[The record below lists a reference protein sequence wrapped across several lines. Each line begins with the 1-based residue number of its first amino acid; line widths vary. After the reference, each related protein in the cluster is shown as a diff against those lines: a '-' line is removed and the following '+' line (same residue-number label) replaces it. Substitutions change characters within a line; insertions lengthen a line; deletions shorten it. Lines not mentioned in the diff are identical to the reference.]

1 MMVEID
7 KLLKVTGM
15 SSSLADHQRTAY
27 SHRSSNRIMRT
38 QICQNSPVVRTSWTK
53 TDNPAG
59 YIVEGRGEGGRVQ
72 KGERAEYLKV
82 FREERGE
89 VQAHPGAFYTLG
101 GSELEVIITRVRH
114 RRQ

>member
-1 MMVEID
+1 MVEID

-15 SSSLADHQRTAY
+15 SSPLADHQRTAY
-27 SHRSSNRIMRT
+27 SHKSSDKITRT

-59 YIVEGRGEGGRVQ
+59 CIIEGRGEGDGVQ

-82 FREERGE
+82 FREERGDL
-89 VQAHPGAFYTLG
+89 QAQPGAFYTLLAVP
-101 GSELEVIITRVRH
+101 SWK
-114 RRQ
+114 